1 MYTHLHT
8 RSAYTLLNATLRI
21 HDIVGLAKQNK
32 CESVALVDKH
42 IMHGAMSFYH
52 ICQKEKIKPIFG
64 LEVDCLYNEE
74 VFTFILYAKNDK
86 GYQSLLKLS
95 SYINVSGEVLTFDKM
110 LQFDQDVFIT
120 TAGDNDQL
128 QSYVINEKRIEI
140 LHFLNMCK
148 EKIEDFK
155 VAIAMNDSGLL
166 KMKNQILQTICDELE
181 ISCFALSRIYYG
193 KEEDEEAFQYLC
205 AIAQQKNVND
215 PTLSYSSKRYFR
227 SEEEMLTLYDTQLI
241 ENANT
246 IAKSCCVS
254 MNFEKVSLPT
264 FKNKFKVD
272 SNAYLRSLCKKG
284 LEKRLNNRIND
295 AYVNR
300 LTYELDV
307 IIKMGYADYFL
318 IVYDFIRYA
327 KSVGIYVGPGRGSA
341 AGSLVSYCLGI
352 THVDPIQYNLLFERF
367 LNPERISMPD
377 IDIDFPD
384 NRRDEVIQYVKQLY
398 GEDHVAHIVTFGTLA
413 AKQVL
418 RDVGRAMN
426 ISIREID
433 MITKMIPMA
442 PNVSLQATF
451 ENNGK
456 FKQTILAS
464 KQYSKLFMI
473 ARQLEGLPRHA
484 STHAAGIVL
493 SNCDITNVCPLIRV
507 EANVC
512 STQYTMEYLEELG
525 LIKMDFLGL
534 RNLTIIDE
542 VCHNVESI
550 DKMPLDIMKIPLD
563 DKKTF
568 ALIQDVDT
576 MGIFQLESEGMKN
589 LIRKMRPKN
598 FEEIAAAIALFR
610 PGPMENIPLYLQN
623 RSQSSAVH
631 YIHPDLEPI
640 LKNTYGVM
648 IYQEQIMQVVQV
660 MANFSLGKAD
670 ILRKAISKKKS
681 AELVALQDE
690 FIHGALKKGY
700 NEDLAKQVY
709 ELIMKFAG
717 YGFNRS
723 HSIAYALIAYQ
734 LAYLKANKPLVF
746 FMSLMNSV
754 IGAENKTSQYVFEAK
769 KRQIKILHPSVNS
782 SQLKFT
788 IENGALRFPL
798 LSIKSV
804 GSVAAQQI
812 IQERNDNGTF
822 HDFFDFVARVCNKKV
837 SRKIL
842 EALIDAGA
850 LDEFKEGR
858 LSMKMSLDDAIRYGS
873 LVRIEEDTQTRI
885 DLELVSKPPMVITK
899 ENASIIAEN
908 EKEVLGFYL
917 SNHPITKI
925 REQFTQA
932 KSIIELQGVKGYVN
946 FVCFIERIKEHRTK
960 NGDMMAFLS
969 VSDETGKMDAVCMP
983 NIYALKKE
991 ELKKGEY
998 LHVEGKIDKP
1008 NSCLVNKL
1016 VNISKN
1022 EAM

>member
-8 RSAYTLLNATLRI
+8 RSAYSLLSSTLRI
-21 HDIVGLAKQNK
+21 SAIVTNAKQNN
-32 CESVALVDKH
+32 CTSVALADKH
-42 IMHGAMSFYH
+42 IMHGAMAFYH
-52 ICQKEKIKPIFG
+52 ACQKEGIKAIFA
-64 LEVDCLYNEE
+64 LEVDCIYNN
-74 VFTFILYAKNDK
+74 VNYTFLVYAKNDK

-95 SYINVSGEVLTFDKM
+95 TFISTNEELLTFDQL
-110 LQFDQDVFIT
+110 LQFDQGVIIT
-120 TAGDNDQL
+120 TAGDNDEL
-128 QSYVINEKRIEI
+128 QSFVINEKRIEMQ
-140 LHFLNMCK
+140 HFLNMCK
-148 EKIEDFK
+148 ETIEDFR

-166 KMKNQILQTICDELE
+166 KLKNQLLTEVCNELTIP
-181 ISCFALSRIYYG
+181 CFALSRIYYAQE
-193 KEEDEEAFQYLC
+193 KDEEAFQYLC

-215 PTLSYSSKRYFR
+215 PTLDYSSKRYFR
-227 SEEEMLTLYDTQLI
+227 SEEQMRALYDEQLI
-241 ENANT
+241 ENANQ
-246 IAKSCCVS
+246 IAQECNVA
-254 MNFEKVSLPT
+254 MAFEKVTLPI
-264 FKNKFKVD
+264 FKNKYHVD
-272 SNAYLRSLCKKG
+272 SNSYLRNLCKKG
-284 LEKRLNNRIND
+284 LEKRRGNQID
-295 AYVNR
+295 DVYVKR

-384 NRRDEVIQYVKQLY
+384 NRRDEVINYVKELY
-398 GEDHVAHIVTFGTLA
+398 GESHVAHIVTFGTLA

-433 MITKMIPMA
+433 MICKMIMSA
-442 PNVSLQATF
+442 PNVTLKSTF

-456 FKQTILAS
+456 FKQTIMAS
-464 KQYSKLFMI
+464 KQYSKLFAI
-473 ARQLEGLPRHA
+473 ALQLEGLPRHA

-493 SNCDITNVCPLIRV
+493 ASCDISNVCPLIRV
-507 EANVC
+507 EADVC
-512 STQYTMEYLEELG
+512 STQFTMEYLEDLG

-542 VCHNVESI
+542 VCQNVERLEN
-550 DKMPLDIMKIPLD
+550 KPLDIMKIPLD

-610 PGPMENIPLYLQN
+610 PGPMENIPLYLKN
-623 RSQSSAVH
+623 REQPNSIN
-631 YIHPDLEPI
+631 YIHESLKPI
-640 LKNTYGVM
+640 IENTYGVM
-648 IYQEQIMQVVQV
+648 IYQEQIMQAVQI
-660 MANFSLGKAD
+660 MADFSLGKAD

-681 AELVALQDE
+681 AELIALQDE
-690 FIHGALKKGY
+690 FIQGAINKGY
-700 NEDLAKQVY
+700 TETLAKQVY

-769 KRQIKILHPSVNS
+769 KRKIKVLHPSVNLS
-782 SQLKFT
+782 KLKYT
-788 IENGALRFPL
+788 IENDALRFPL
-798 LSIKSV
+798 LNIKSV

-812 IQERNDNGTF
+812 IQEREENGLF
-822 HDFFDFVARVCNKKV
+822 KDYFDFVARVGNKKV
-837 SRKIL
+837 SRKII

-858 LSMKMSLDDAIRYGS
+858 LSMKMTLDDAIRYGS
-873 LVRIEEDTQTRI
+873 LVRIEEESQTRI
-885 DLELVSKPPMVITK
+885 DLDLVSKPPMILVK
-899 ENASIIAEN
+899 ENASAIAES

-917 SNHPITKI
+917 SNHPITKL
-925 REQFTQA
+925 RDSYSQA
-932 KSIIELQGVKGYVN
+932 KSIIELQDVKGYVN

-960 NGDMMAFLS
+960 NGDLMAFLS

-983 NIYALKKE
+983 NIYALKKDS
-991 ELKKGEY
+991 LKRGNY
-998 LHVEGKIDKP
+998 LHIEGKIDKP

-1016 VNISKN
+1016 QEIEKT
-1022 EAM
+1022 